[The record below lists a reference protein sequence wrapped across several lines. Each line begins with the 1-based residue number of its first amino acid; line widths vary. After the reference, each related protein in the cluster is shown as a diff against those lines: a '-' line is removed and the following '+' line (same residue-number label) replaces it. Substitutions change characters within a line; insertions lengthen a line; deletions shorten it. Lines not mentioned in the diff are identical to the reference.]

1 MTGALPIFDLP
12 EVDPKLS
19 DVLPAG
25 WLGLLRGTSGSGVSL
40 LAKQFAHAGLGHDPV
55 HYYSTYE
62 RTDDVER
69 AFRDFGWTPNGL
81 EVINLS
87 DEYYERI
94 LRRDLEVSRARET
107 GLTYRDLSDHPTVP
121 LRRRTY
127 NLANRILADLA
138 AMRGYIRLVVDSLDF
153 FLEVLDPSD
162 VMMLARQTRHHAQN
176 LGGQVLLVIQPD
188 IHERRTSG
196 LLEDMADLVVD
207 IHGAEPPRD
216 DRRTLHVRKV
226 RNHPERTQALAAR
239 VTDHGLT
246 LVSPSD
252 RDPSRTEE

>member
-1 MTGALPIFDLP
+1 MSGARPIFDLP
-12 EVDPKLS
+12 EVDPGLS
-19 DVLPAG
+19 GVLPSG
-25 WLGLLRGTSGSGVSL
+25 WLGLLRGMSGSGVSL
-40 LAKQFAHAGLGHDPV
+40 LAKQFAHAGLGASPV

-69 AFRDFGWTPNGL
+69 AFRDFRWTPKGL

-107 GLTYRDLSDHPTVP
+107 GISYRDLADHPTVP

-138 AMRGYIRLVVDSLDF
+138 GMNGPFRLVLDSLDF
-153 FLEVLDPSD
+153 FLEVLDPSE
-162 VMMLARQTRHHAQN
+162 VLMLARQTRHHAQN

-207 IHGAEPPRD
+207 LQGAEPPRD
-216 DRRTLHVRKV
+216 DRRTLLVRKV
-226 RNHPERTQALAAR
+226 RNHPERTQAHAAR
-239 VTDHGLT
+239 VTEHGLA
-246 LVSPSD
+246 LFAPED
-252 RDPSRTEE
+252 RDPPATTG